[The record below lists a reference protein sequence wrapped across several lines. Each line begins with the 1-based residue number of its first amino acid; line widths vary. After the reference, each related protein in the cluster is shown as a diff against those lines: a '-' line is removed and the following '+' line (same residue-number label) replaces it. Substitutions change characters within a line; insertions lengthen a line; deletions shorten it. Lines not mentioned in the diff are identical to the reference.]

1 MAFYIL
7 IRINRAIGADGKQ
20 NFQNEEFYKIIAKYK
35 FVLAME
41 NAVCDDYV
49 YVYLKCIF

>member
-1 MAFYIL
+1 MD
-7 IRINRAIGADGKQ
+7 GAQ
-20 NFQNEEFYKIIAKYK
+20 NFESEDFFKIIAKYK

-49 YVYLKCIF
+49 YDFLN